1 MVHLLVQQPEDFLL
15 LMEELEGNK
24 IQQMVVLEDLV
35 AVVVQTSK
43 VVAVADIKAGLWFR
57 RICLI

>member
-1 MVHLLVQQPEDFLL
+1 M

-24 IQQMVVLEDLV
+24 KQQMVVLEDLV